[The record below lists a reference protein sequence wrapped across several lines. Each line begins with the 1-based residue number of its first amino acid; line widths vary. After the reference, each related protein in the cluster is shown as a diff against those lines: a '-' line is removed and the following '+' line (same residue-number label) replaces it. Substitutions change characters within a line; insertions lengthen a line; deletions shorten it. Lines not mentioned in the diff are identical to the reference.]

1 MSSAAYKK
9 ELNTRTKSFY
19 SELESVKQMKKIK
32 QKLVSGF

>member
-9 ELNTRTKSFY
+9 ELNTRTKSLY
-19 SELESVKQMKKIK
+19 SESQPNKWKKIK